1 MNRFKNDDAELLF
14 AGLTTRR
21 LPADIQR
28 RARMRIQ
35 RVVAAGKLTDLQVP
49 PSHRLEALREDREGQ
64 HSIRVNDKWRV
75 CFVWT
80 DRGAME
86 IEVTDYH

>member
-35 RVVAAGKLTDLQVP
+35 RVVAAVKLTDLRVP
-49 PSHRLEALREDREGQ
+49 PSHRLEALRGDREGQ
-64 HSIRVNDKWRV
+64 HSIRVNDQWRV

-80 DRGAME
+80 ERGAME